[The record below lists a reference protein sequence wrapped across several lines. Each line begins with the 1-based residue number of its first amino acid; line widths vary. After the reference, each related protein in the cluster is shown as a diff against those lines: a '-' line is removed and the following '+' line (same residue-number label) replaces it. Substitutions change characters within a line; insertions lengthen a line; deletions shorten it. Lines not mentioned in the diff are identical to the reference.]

1 MKTVIVS
8 IPNEKERTLISFLK
22 KNRMKS
28 RVVSEGEMED
38 AALAKWIDAGMK
50 SKDIPIQKVFALL
63 EKNGAHR

>member
-8 IPNEKERTLISFLK
+8 IPDEKETALISFLK

-28 RVVSEGEMED
+28 RVVSEEEMED
-38 AALAKWIDAGMK
+38 AALARWIDEGMK

-63 EKNGAHR
+63 EKNGVHR